1 MALWDHANLVSCAG
15 LDKTPAFGVLWLK
28 DIPDE
33 TEVTVKVLIWRTN
46 KDNLKRGES
55 NVEHDLGERMGT
67 LEVPLKFYRGL
78 GVYHQRM
85 ASKSPN
91 LQDVLEVL
99 SVANDSKEVHIA
111 MGGDHI
117 DDSSSQSDSSDD
129 DQDNSSGRKN
139 KSNGFLKKIG
149 LDKESD
155 DDSVD
160 DGKGGPMKQIK
171 DYKAHSSQLHR
182 EHRGV
187 MQWKGAR
194 TADYMKTKVEHGK
207 DHLLDHFKH
216 HERDPGIETE
226 V

>member
-1 MALWDHANLVSCAG
+1 MYVG
-15 LDKTPAFGVLWLK
+15 LDKTPAFGILWLK

-33 TEVTVKVLIWRTN
+33 EEITVKVSIWRTD

-55 NVEHDLGERMGT
+55 NVVRDLGEVVGT
-67 LEVPLKFYRGL
+67 LDVPLKFYRGL
-78 GVYHQRM
+78 GVYHQRL

-99 SVANDSKEVHIA
+99 SVANDSKEVHTEI
-111 MGGDHI
+111 GGDHI
-117 DDSSSQSDSSDD
+117 DDSDSSDD
-129 DQDNSSGRKN
+129 DQDDGSGRNDKP
-139 KSNGFLKKIG
+139 NGFLKKIG
-149 LDKESD
+149 LDRDSD
-155 DDSVD
+155 DDHVD
-160 DGKGGPMKQIK
+160 DGKGGLIKQMR

-182 EHRGV
+182 EHRGL

-194 TADYMKTKVEHGK
+194 TADYMKTKVEHGR
-207 DHLLDHFKH
+207 DHVLDHFKH